1 MTSKGRVKNATKV
14 DAYGLHFRSKLEL
27 YTYEAFMK
35 AGIPVKY
42 EPKHFTLLPKFEY
55 LGEKIRPITYLPD
68 FIGRGFV
75 VECKGLIGDSFPL
88 RYKLFKYYLKR
99 HHSKMKC
106 YLVRNHKQVD
116 EMISDIEFL
125 TEILQ
130 ISFSNSSS
138 YIAVGIQPRY
148 GLSALSNP
156 LIFR

>member
-1 MTSKGRVKNATKV
+1 MISKSSGRVKNATAV
-14 DAYGLHFRSKLEL
+14 DKYGIHFRSKLEC

-42 EPKHFTLLPKFEY
+42 EPKRFTLLPKFTY
-55 LGEKIRPITYLPD
+55 LGENIRAITYLPD

-75 VECKGLIGDSFPL
+75 VECKGLMGDSFPL

-116 EMISDIEFL
+116 EMIQEL
-125 TEILQ
+125 
-130 ISFSNSSS
+130 
-138 YIAVGIQPRY
+138 
-148 GLSALSNP
+148 LSQKS
-156 LIFR
+156 